1 MARVRITGH
10 ADYNPHANYSGQVSD
25 GSLDRDPKISTK
37 MKPVD
42 ESEANSEIEKNEII
56 LDPITGAL
64 HKALGKSHA
73 KGGTPVSLKD
83 GSFIFSDFKDLAITK
98 SEKERFEFKIGGKFK
113 AKNST
118 PAKVLEK
125 EVDLEHH
132 NKMINILQ
140 DDKKYAPHELNSA
153 KLMMLKN
160 LEKAGQV
167 AFLQEAKKG
176 EQAPAFAANTAPV
189 YSDNVDE
196 QITQSMQYM
205 QSGGKF
211 LPQYQEGSLINIPG
225 SGGRLTPEEIQ
236 KALQNALKDT
246 KGWNKLYSEGPK
258 TYYSKPGSPGS
269 VHVSSQVEKDKFN
282 KWFASKSPEFQ
293 KDYIN
298 RSKKTYTIP
307 GKDPQYGFTRENPTG
322 SLPRTPYATPGS
334 LTMQLPGPKVSAF
347 TLPKLNT
354 TGNPAVDP
362 EGIVDSTDQSS
373 KLSPWQKINMG
384 IPFYRALTVKTQY
397 PLRQHQESVI
407 PQFENISAQPQLDAA
422 NQGYFNAAQQTQA
435 LNPNQASGYLSDL
448 YGKRLDA
455 SSQILGNTQN
465 QNVQIQNNQKVLA
478 ANTLNQDAQVNRGFD
493 KYFYDATQTAI
504 KNRDEL
510 RQTYTQQGINNVND
524 TMEKKLAF
532 DSFLNSQQQYRGD
545 KTYVDGDGV
554 QHYAGTPLY
563 SSTPNFFGQSVKRNP
578 VNIDI
583 ANYQSGLN
591 NQGEDL
597 SLKIAAIKNLL
608 PNATDGDLLKYL
620 GLKSFISTKK
630 LGGKFRYVK

>member
-236 KALQNALKDT
+236 KSLQNELKDT

-269 VHVSSQVEKDKFN
+269 VRTRPTAAQEAAYANYLRNETPD
-282 KWFASKSPEFQ
+282 Q
-293 KDYIN
+293 KARRQQREALQRQGI
-298 RSKKTYTIP
+298 
-307 GKDPQYGFTRENPTG
+307 DPQYGFTRENPTG

-354 TGNPAVDP
+354 TGNPAGDP

-493 KYFYDATQTAI
+493 KYYYDATQTAI

-510 RQTYTQQGINNVND
+510 RQAYTQQGINNVND

-545 KTYVDGDGV
+545 KTYVDEDGI

-563 SSTPNFFGQSVKRNP
+563 SSTPNFFGQSAKRNP
-578 VNIDI
+578 INIDI
-583 ANYQSGLN
+583 SNYQSGLN

-608 PNATDGDLLKYL
+608 PNATDGDLLRYL
-620 GLKSFISTKK
+620 GLKNFISNKK
-630 LGGKFRYVK
+630 LGGKFRYIK

>member
-1 MARVRITGH
+1 MARVRIIGKEIDQNYH
-10 ADYNPHANYSGQVSD
+10 NKYSGQVSE
-25 GSLDRDPKISTK
+25 GSLPREPKISTK
-37 MKPVD
+37 MSPLPEDQQNVPGL
-42 ESEANSEIEKNEII
+42 AEIEKGELI
-56 LDPITGAL
+56 LDPVTGAI
-64 HKALGKSHA
+64 HKALGKTHE

-83 GSFIFSDFKDLAITK
+83 GSFIFSNFKDLAITK
-98 SEKERFEFKIGGKFK
+98 DEKERFEFKVGGKFK

-167 AFLQEAKKG
+167 AFLQEVKKG

-189 YSDNVDE
+189 YSDNVDQ

-211 LPQYQEGSLINIPG
+211 LPQYQAGSTK
-225 SGGRLTPEEIQ
+225 LTEKEIEL
-236 KALQNALKDT
+236 ALQNALKDT
-246 KGWNKLYSEGPK
+246 KGWTKLYSEGPK

-269 VHVSSQVEKDKFN
+269 VRTRPTAAQEAAYANYLRNETPD
-282 KWFASKSPEFQ
+282 Q
-293 KDYIN
+293 KARRQQREALQRQGI
-298 RSKKTYTIP
+298 
-307 GKDPQYGFTRENPTG
+307 DPQYGFTRENPTG

-334 LTMQLPGPKVSAF
+334 LTMQLPGPKINAF
-347 TLPKLNT
+347 TPPKLAT
-354 TGNPAVDP
+354 TGNPAGDP

-435 LNPNQASGYLSDL
+435 INPNQASGYLSDL
-448 YGKRLDA
+448 YGRRLDA

-465 QNVQIQNNQKVLA
+465 QNVQIQNNQKVIA

-510 RQTYTQQGINNVND
+510 RQAYTQQGINNVND

-545 KTYVDGDGV
+545 KTYVDEDGI

-583 ANYQSGLN
+583 ANYQSGQN
-591 NQGEDL
+591 NQGDSVTNFINQLKAADPNISGDVL
-597 SLKIAAIKNLL
+597 SKAVSAF
-608 PNATDGDLLKYL
+608 LLKTTP
-620 GLKSFISTKK
+620 KQK
-630 LGGKFRYVK
+630 LGGKFRYIK

>member
-42 ESEANSEIEKNEII
+42 ESEANSEIEKGELI
-56 LDPITGAL
+56 LDPITGAI

-98 SEKERFEFKIGGKFK
+98 DEKEKFEFKVGGKFK

-211 LPQYQEGSLINIPG
+211 LPQYQGGSLINIPG

-236 KALQNALKDT
+236 KSLQNELKDT

-269 VHVSSQVEKDKFN
+269 VRTKPTAAQELAYANYLRNETPD
-282 KWFASKSPEFQ
+282 Q
-293 KDYIN
+293 KA
-298 RSKKTYTIP
+298 RRQQREALQRQ

-322 SLPRTPYATPGS
+322 SLPRNPYATPVS
-334 LTMQLPGPKVSAF
+334 LTMQLLGSKISAF
-347 TLPKLNT
+347 APPKLNT
-354 TGNPAVDP
+354 TSNPAGDP
-362 EGIVDSTDQSS
+362 EGFVDSTDQSS

-407 PQFENISAQPQLDAA
+407 PQFENISAQPQLDAN
-422 NQGYFNAAQQTQA
+422 NQGYFNAAATTQA
-435 LNPNQASGYLSDL
+435 TNPNQALANLQQL
-448 YGKRLDA
+448 YGSRTDNSNK
-455 SSQILGNTQN
+455 ILGDIQNINTTN
-465 QNVQIQNNQKVLA
+465 ENNQKVLA

-493 KYFYDATQTAI
+493 KYYYDATQTAI

-510 RQTYTQQGINNVND
+510 RQAYTQQGINNVND

-554 QHYAGTPLY
+554 QHYAGMPLY